1 MPGTGKP
8 SPRPKHDAAYKRL
21 FAQKRTVADLLRG
34 FAGDLARHLD
44 LSTLDR
50 LPASFVTEHLGQ
62 RRADMLWKI
71 QTIGGDWLYLVVL
84 LEFQSTVETRMALR
98 MLDYTVRILGG
109 LSRENRGP
117 SGVLPP
123 VLPVVIYNGERPWT
137 AATEMQELFA
147 AVPDELVGYLPQ
159 HRYFLMDLRALDPS
173 RLPSK
178 NVVSL
183 VAMLEQARS
192 QGRLEELGAAL
203 AEWLMRMGE
212 TALLEAFEAWI
223 TQVLVART
231 DPAGRSMGLRTR
243 TQEEGTMSTLY
254 ERVKRWGDE
263 LNQEWLEKGIEQGRQ
278 EGGRQ
283 ARDLLYRLA
292 ARRFGT
298 TTAEQ
303 LMPLLEDISD
313 PDRIEAIADGVL
325 ECRTG
330 DEFLAR
336 ARES

>member
-1 MPGTGKP
+1 MPGTSKP
-8 SPRPKHDAAYKRL
+8 SPRPKHDAADRRL
-21 FAQKRTVADLLRG
+21 FAHRRTVADLLRG

-71 QTIGGDWLYLVVL
+71 QTVGGDWLYLLVL

-98 MLDYTVRILGG
+98 MLDYTVRILGALG
-109 LSRENRGP
+109 REDRGP
-117 SGVLPP
+117 GGMLPP
-123 VLPVVIYNGERPWT
+123 VLPVVIYNGERLWT
-137 AATEMQELFA
+137 AATEMQELFG
-147 AVPDELVGYLPQ
+147 AVPDELVGYLPR
-159 HRYFLMDLRALDPS
+159 HRYFLINLKALDPT
-173 RLPSK
+173 RLPSG

-183 VAMLEQARS
+183 VAMLEQAGS

-203 AEWLMRMGE
+203 AKWLLRMRE
-212 TALLEAFEAWI
+212 TELLEAFEAWI
-223 TQVLVART
+223 TQVLAART
-231 DPAGRSMGLRTR
+231 DPAGRSMELRTWN
-243 TQEEGTMSTLY
+243 QKEGPMSTLY

-263 LNQEWLEKGIEQGRQ
+263 LNQEWLEKGIEQGRR
-278 EGGRQ
+278 E
-283 ARDLLYRLA
+283 ARELLSRLA

-313 PDRIEAIADGVL
+313 PDRIAAIADGVL

-330 DEFLAR
+330 DEFLAL
-336 ARES
+336 AREG